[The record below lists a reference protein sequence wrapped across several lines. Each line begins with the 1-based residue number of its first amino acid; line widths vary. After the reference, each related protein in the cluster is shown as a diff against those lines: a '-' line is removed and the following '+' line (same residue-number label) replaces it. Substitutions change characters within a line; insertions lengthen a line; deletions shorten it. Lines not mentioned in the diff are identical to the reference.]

1 MTRRLRYLFLVCF
14 ALALLGRVSY
24 AQQAAAPATSPTTAV
39 TVPDVAA
46 PGSPAALAAAP
57 VDPATHMIA
66 KAIGAM
72 NNNDEPGAEVD
83 LTEAIRLNP
92 KNPAAYVLR
101 ASLYC
106 QKALWPQAEADFT
119 AAQTLD
125 PKNIVVKFNLVEVK
139 FMQKQYDLAR
149 PGYVALE
156 KDPDMGDIAV
166 YKVFL
171 CDLGAGHLDV
181 AKKELDA
188 FNDVGSKPSY
198 YYSNAAWSLAHKN
211 QADAQQWLASAKNIY
226 SDRKNVFYLQG
237 LIYMGYVSRAT
248 PTAAQK

>member
-1 MTRRLRYLFLVCF
+1 MTRRLRYPFLICF
-14 ALALLGRVSY
+14 ALALFGTVSY
-24 AQQAAAPATSPTTAV
+24 AQQTIAAPAKSPT
-39 TVPDVAA
+39 A
-46 PGSPAALAAAP
+46 PGTPTAPAAAP

-72 NNNDEPGAEVD
+72 NNNDEPGAEAD

-119 AAQTLD
+119 TALTLD

-149 PGYVALE
+149 PGYAALE
-156 KDPDMGDIAV
+156 KDPDMGDIAA

-171 CDLGAGHLDV
+171 CDLGAGHLEV
-181 AKKELDA
+181 AQKELDA

-211 QADAQQWLASAKNIY
+211 QADAEGWLASAKRIY
-226 SDRKNVFYLQG
+226 TDRKNVFYLQG
-237 LIYMGYVSRAT
+237 LIYMGYLSR
-248 PTAAQK
+248 PDPAAAKK